1 MFAHCFLVEDM
12 NSEMRRRVV
21 LVVIVVFAAMILVPL
36 YFYFDPAHA
45 HLAPKCMFHTLTG
58 LDCPSC
64 GGQRALH
71 SLLNG
76 EVWLSVRYNPFL
88 WLCAPY
94 ILLLLYTSIFR
105 GERTERLYN
114 WLTSKRVV
122 WSFLALYIVW
132 WVVRNLPAWHALV
145 DLPK

>member
-1 MFAHCFLVEDM
+1 MFAHRFLVEDM

-76 EVWLSVRYNPFL
+76 EVWLSVSYNPFL

-122 WSFLALYIVW
+122 WSFLALYIMW

-145 DLPK
+145 DLLK